1 LKFAP
6 AKAHFNRVLSALPDH
21 AAARAGLESVCFWE
35 DLLRRI
41 EPLPDPNG
49 PMLLWQTIVQHPL
62 HRNEAEKALRTT
74 LIRFLL
80 TRLEQAGLAFIEPD
94 LSTGHLYLLLGEHV
108 KAERLLRQQINSL
121 PGQGILFGYLADTLW
136 LQGRGELA
144 NALYATALLV
154 APERT
159 RSHTL
164 CNRHL
169 AELVDRYGTELAPI
183 NGFLHGLLPLVEPE
197 HPPDTPAVQA
207 QALLRQAEQARHQ
220 NDHTGMVTARKLLQ
234 HLAPEIFND
243 SLQWLVAQSE
253 PDSTTGYT
261 KKNPEQL
268 EFRTP
273 FQRERGE

>member
-1 LKFAP
+1 MKFAP

-94 LSTGHLYLLLGEHV
+94 LSTGHLYLL
-108 KAERLLRQQINSL
+108 
-121 PGQGILFGYLADTLW
+121 
-136 LQGRGELA
+136 
-144 NALYATALLV
+144 
-154 APERT
+154 
-159 RSHTL
+159 
-164 CNRHL
+164 
-169 AELVDRYGTELAPI
+169 
-183 NGFLHGLLPLVEPE
+183 PE

-261 KKNPEQL
+261 KKNPEQDKKSFQPAKKTRRPNRDSVSFSIWKAL
-268 EFRTP
+268 SFPQKAIRTTCPSLSDTFFRC
-273 FQRERGE
+273 